1 VPKKIE
7 EREEESSQISR
18 RQFLKE
24 AGLVVGGAGI
34 GSITLL
40 SACTKGGETETVTKT
55 VTVTNTLPPTT
66 TVVQT
71 AVEGALELT
80 VNGKKYSLTGIAP
93 SNTLA
98 FVLREKCLLPGTK
111 VGCNRGEC
119 GSCTVIVDG
128 RNIYSCLML
137 AVEAAGKDIQ
147 TVEGLANGVNVNK
160 LQQAFMNNRG
170 FQCGFCA
177 PGMLMSGTVLL
188 KKKTQPTMAEV
199 QEAMSG
205 NLCPCGNMTRIV
217 KSVMEGG
224 V

>member
-1 VPKKIE
+1 MPKKIE
-7 EREEESSQISR
+7 EREESSQISR

-40 SACTKGGETETVTKT
+40 SACTTGGTETVTKT
-55 VTVTNTLPPTT
+55 VTVTNTLPSTT

-80 VNGKKYSLTGIAP
+80 VNGRKYSLTGIAP

-128 RNIYSCLML
+128 RNVYSCLIL

-147 TVEGLANGVNVNK
+147 TVEGLADGLNLSK
-160 LQQAFMNNRG
+160 LQQAFINNRG

-177 PGMLMSGTVLL
+177 PGMLMSGTALL
-188 KKKTQPTMAEV
+188 RKKPTPTMDEV
-199 QEAMSG
+199 REAMSG
-205 NLCPCGNMTRIV
+205 NLCPCGNMTRIT

-224 V
+224 A